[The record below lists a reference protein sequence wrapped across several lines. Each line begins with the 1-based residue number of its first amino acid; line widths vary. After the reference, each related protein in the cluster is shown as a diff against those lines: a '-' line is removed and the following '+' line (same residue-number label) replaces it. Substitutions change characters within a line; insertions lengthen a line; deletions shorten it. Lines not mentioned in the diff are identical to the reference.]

1 MPFFLRHRKNDLHE
15 LMDDPNCDS
24 EKLKNTYRQ
33 FRTINKFLS
42 RWDLIYKK
50 EIKPIL
56 EQQDGKASLLDIG
69 FGGGDISLHLSK
81 LAANDGFHLN
91 ITSIDSDPRSLEYI
105 QTLEIPSNIH
115 FRHALST
122 TLVNEQASYDFV
134 ISNHLLH
141 HLDQTSFE
149 TICAEA
155 KLLATKKVIFN
166 DIERSDLGYIFF
178 TVLSK
183 LFFRNSFISYDGRI
197 SIKRSYTF
205 DELSQIAPDN
215 WEVRRIIPYR
225 LNLIYEKE

>member
-1 MPFFLRHRKNDLHE
+1 MPFFLRHRKPALQE
-15 LMDDPNCDS
+15 LMDDPKCDS

-56 EQQDGKASLLDIG
+56 EQQDGEASLLDIG
-69 FGGGDISLHLSK
+69 FGGGDISLQISE
-81 LAANDGFHLN
+81 LAAKDGFHLN

-105 QTLEIPSNIH
+105 KTLEIPSNIH

-122 TLVNEQASYDFV
+122 DLVNEQASYDFV

-141 HLDQTSFE
+141 HLDQPSFE
-149 TICAEA
+149 TICTEA

-178 TVLSK
+178 TIFSK
-183 LFFRNSFISYDGRI
+183 LFFRNSFISHDGRI

-205 DELSQIAPDN
+205 GELSQIAPDN
-215 WEVRRIIPYR
+215 WKVRRIIPYR
-225 LNLIYEKE
+225 LILIYEKE

>member
-1 MPFFLRHRKNDLHE
+1 MPLFLRHRKPDLQE

-33 FRTINKFLS
+33 FRTINKLLS
-42 RWDLIYKK
+42 KWELIYKK

-56 EQQDGKASLLDIG
+56 KQQSGKARLLDIG
-69 FGGGDISLHLSK
+69 FGGGDISLQLSE
-81 LAANDGFHLN
+81 LAAKDGFHLD
-91 ITSIDSDPRSLEYI
+91 ITSIDSDSRSLEYI
-105 QTLEIPSNIH
+105 QTLEIPSNIQ

-122 TLVNEQASYDFV
+122 DLVNEQVSYDFV

-141 HLDQTSFE
+141 HLDQPSFE
-149 TICAEA
+149 TICSEA

-166 DIERSDLGYIFF
+166 DIERSDLGFIFF
-178 TVLSK
+178 ASLSK

-205 DELSQIAPDN
+205 DELFQIAPDN
-215 WEVRRIIPYR
+215 WKVRRIIPYR
-225 LNLIYEKE
+225 LILIYEKE

>member
-1 MPFFLRHRKNDLHE
+1 MPLFLRHRKPELQE

-33 FRTINKFLS
+33 FRTINKLLS

-50 EIKPIL
+50 EIKPLL
-56 EQQDGKASLLDIG
+56 EQQNGKASLLDIG
-69 FGGGDISLHLSK
+69 FGGGDISLHLSD
-81 LAANDGFHLN
+81 LAAKDGFHLN

-122 TLVNEQASYDFV
+122 DLVNEQASYDFV

-141 HLDQTSFE
+141 HLDQSSFE
-149 TICAEA
+149 TICREA

-183 LFFRNSFISYDGRI
+183 LFFKSSFISYDGRI

-205 DELSQIAPDN
+205 DELSKIAPDN
-215 WEVRRIIPYR
+215 WKVHRIIPFR
-225 LNLIYEKE
+225 LILIYEIE

>member
-1 MPFFLRHRKNDLHE
+1 MPLFLSHRKPELQE

-33 FRTINKFLS
+33 FQTINKLLS

-56 EQQDGKASLLDIG
+56 EQQDGEASLLDIG
-69 FGGGDISLHLSK
+69 FGGGDISLQISE
-81 LAANDGFHLN
+81 LAAKDGFHLN

-105 QTLEIPSNIH
+105 KTLEIPSNIH

-122 TLVNEQASYDFV
+122 DLVNEQASYDFV

-141 HLDQTSFE
+141 HLDQPSFE
-149 TICAEA
+149 TICTEA

-178 TVLSK
+178 TALSK

-205 DELSQIAPDN
+205 DELSKIAPDN
-215 WEVRRIIPYR
+215 WKIRRIIPYR
-225 LNLIYEKE
+225 LILIYEKE

>member
-1 MPFFLRHRKNDLHE
+1 MPLFLRHRKPDLQE

-33 FRTINKFLS
+33 FRKINKLLS
-42 RWDLIYKK
+42 KWELIYKK

-56 EQQDGKASLLDIG
+56 KRQSGKASLLDIG
-69 FGGGDISLHLSK
+69 FGGGDISLQLSE
-81 LAANDGFHLN
+81 LASKDGFHLD

-122 TLVNEQASYDFV
+122 DLVNEQVSYDFV

-141 HLDQTSFE
+141 HLDQPSFE
-149 TICAEA
+149 TICSEA

-166 DIERSDLGYIFF
+166 DIERSDLGFIFF
-178 TVLSK
+178 ASLSK

-205 DELSQIAPDN
+205 DELSQIAPGN
-215 WEVRRIIPYR
+215 WKVRRIIPYR
-225 LNLIYEKE
+225 LILIYEKE

>member
-1 MPFFLRHRKNDLHE
+1 MPFFLRHRKPDLQE
-15 LMDDPNCDS
+15 LMDNPNCDS

-56 EQQDGKASLLDIG
+56 EQQNGKGSLLDIG
-69 FGGGDISLHLSK
+69 CGGGDISIQLSELAAKDGLHL
-81 LAANDGFHLN
+81 D

-105 QTLEIPSNIH
+105 QTVEIPSNIH
-115 FRHALST
+115 FRHTLST
-122 TLVNEQASYDFV
+122 NLVREQASFDFV

-141 HLDQTSFE
+141 HLNHTSFE
-149 TICAEA
+149 TICSEA

-183 LFFRNSFISYDGRI
+183 LFFKNSFISYDGRV

-205 DELSQIAPDN
+205 DELSKIAPHN
-215 WEVRRIIPYR
+215 WKLRRIFPYR

>member
-1 MPFFLRHRKNDLHE
+1 MPLFLRHRKPELQE

-33 FRTINKFLS
+33 FRTINKLLS

-56 EQQDGKASLLDIG
+56 EQQNGKASLLDIG

-81 LAANDGFHLN
+81 LATEDGFHLN
-91 ITSIDSDPRSLEYI
+91 ITSIDYDPRSLKYV

-122 TLVNEQASYDFV
+122 DLVNEQASYDFV

-141 HLDQTSFE
+141 HLDQSSFE
-149 TICAEA
+149 TICYEA

-183 LFFRNSFISYDGRI
+183 LFFKNSFISYDGRI

-205 DELSQIAPDN
+205 DELSKVAPDN
-215 WEVRRIIPYR
+215 WKVHRIIPFR
-225 LNLIYEKE
+225 LILIYEKE